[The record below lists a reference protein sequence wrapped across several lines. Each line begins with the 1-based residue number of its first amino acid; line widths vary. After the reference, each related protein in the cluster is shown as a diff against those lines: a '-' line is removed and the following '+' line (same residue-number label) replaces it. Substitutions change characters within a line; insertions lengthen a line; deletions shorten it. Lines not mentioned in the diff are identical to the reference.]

1 MNSIDREMSGD
12 LKKGMK
18 TIVMCVRN
26 RSDYFAE
33 QLYKSMKG
41 AGTDDD
47 TLIRIIVARCE
58 VCVEECNNYILLNV

>member
-1 MNSIDREMSGD
+1 
-12 LKKGMK
+12 MK

-58 VCVEECNNYILLNV
+58 VCVEEYNNYILLNV